1 MRASARGI
9 SVLECIVALAILTIL
24 ATAAMDGGN
33 AHARTTRLAQDAAR
47 ARLAASSR
55 LESFPRREIAA
66 GQRPFDAGAADLRGD
81 EDVVE
86 VSPGL
91 FEVRVRVR
99 ATSGAHVSLATR
111 IASED
116 PP

>member
-1 MRASARGI
+1 MKASTRGI

-24 ATAAMDGGN
+24 ATAAMDGVN
-33 AHARTTRLAQDAAR
+33 AHARTTRLAQDSMR

-66 GQRPFDAGAADLRGD
+66 GQRSFATGAADLRGD
-81 EDVVE
+81 EEVVE

-99 ATSGAHVSLATR
+99 ATSGARASLATR
-111 IASED
+111 IAAEG